1 MVQPRGIVN
10 GIDFGST
17 GEVKKI
23 DVVRIKE
30 RLENNCIVMLSNLG
44 YSGSG
49 EVLNC
54 KSVAPALKVANEASE
69 MRVCLI
75 LVIVNVSTALHFML
89 SFMGSWWFVLLQ
101 CSAYEVATAC
111 ATALRADKLL
121 CLLDGQTVDENGHVI
136 RFMTLQEADQLI
148 RQQASQNHAAADY
161 VRAVA
166 GPDYIRSL
174 GIPSADNG
182 LQQLSRAGGI
192 TVREGLNSIPSGSKE
207 ICNDSST
214 YKNGRSVP
222 DSNTT
227 EAWERRQ
234 GFAIGGEQLS
244 QGHLYLSELTAAV
257 YVCRVSRTNEISSN
271 QL

>member
-1 MVQPRGIVN
+1 
-10 GIDFGST
+10 
-17 GEVKKI
+17 
-23 DVVRIKE
+23 
-30 RLENNCIVMLSNLG
+30 
-44 YSGSG
+44 
-49 EVLNC
+49 
-54 KSVAPALKVANEASE
+54 
-69 MRVCLI
+69 
-75 LVIVNVSTALHFML
+75 
-89 SFMGSWWFVLLQ
+89 
-101 CSAYEVATAC
+101 
-111 ATALRADKLL
+111 
-121 CLLDGQTVDENGHVI
+121 
-136 RFMTLQEADQLI
+136 MTLQEADQLI

-182 LQQLSRAGGI
+182 LQQRSQADGI
-192 TVREGLNSIPSGSKE
+192 TVREGLNSIPSGSEE
-207 ICNDSST
+207 ICNISST
-214 YKNGRSVP
+214 YKNGHSVP
-222 DSNTT
+222 YSNTT